1 MKSALSFLIISM
13 LFFGLMPLA
22 FPVESAVPA
31 QTSDSGNVRSLAE
44 SQHEIIMLLLKKG
57 AYDQALA
64 EANKL
69 FEMKWP
75 DDQEPVLLKEAQY
88 FSNQF
93 LLGNKASMALSL
105 LENSSKHF
113 RKPSS
118 LAAIWKEKGYV
129 YKQMNQDEKALECF
143 REAQR
148 LETAGTK

>member
-1 MKSALSFLIISM
+1 MKSALSILVALT
-13 LFFGLMPLA
+13 LFFGLMPFALSLR
-22 FPVESAVPA
+22 SAAAA
-31 QTSDSGNVRSLAE
+31 QASDSSNIRSLAE
-44 SQHEIIMLLLKKG
+44 SQHEIVMLLLKKD

-64 EANKL
+64 EANKI

-75 DDQEPVLLKEAQY
+75 EDQEPVLLKEAVF

-93 LLGNKASMALSL
+93 LRGNKASMALSL

-148 LETAGTK
+148 LETTATK